1 MVIFSLAFTP
11 IAKYLFNNNA
21 AGKVD
26 IVDAKGKSP
35 LLKAC
40 VNNHLAVVKLLVD
53 KYHADVNLPDSE
65 ASFFVYRWEGG
76 RLTFINKKTDRK
88 STRLN
93 SSHT

>member
-65 ASFFVYRWEGG
+65 VSYIKGLFHIFPYFIFAGKHSSFLCYQKRPY
-76 RLTFINKKTDRK
+76 
-88 STRLN
+88 
-93 SSHT
+93 